1 MSENE
6 NTTIMIRKTTK
17 KEIGE
22 LGEYGDSMDDII
34 NKLIKKARK

>member
-6 NTTIMIRKTTK
+6 NTTISINKTTR
-17 KEIGE
+17 KELAA

-34 NKLIKKARK
+34 NKLIKKVRK